1 MDKNKEIIMEFIE
14 GIQDEYTNSINDTI
28 VTVSKDY
35 NLSVESS
42 SAAKVAAM
50 SYQGYREE
58 FINYTK
64 VTLVIGLSIG
74 FVFGTIR
81 VYKHFKNKRV
91 EKD

>member
-1 MDKNKEIIMEFIE
+1 MDKNKEIIMEFID

-42 SAAKVAAM
+42 SAAVAAM
-50 SYQGYREE
+50 SYQKGYREG
-58 FINYTK
+58 FINCTK
-64 VTLVIGLSIG
+64 VTLVIGLGIG